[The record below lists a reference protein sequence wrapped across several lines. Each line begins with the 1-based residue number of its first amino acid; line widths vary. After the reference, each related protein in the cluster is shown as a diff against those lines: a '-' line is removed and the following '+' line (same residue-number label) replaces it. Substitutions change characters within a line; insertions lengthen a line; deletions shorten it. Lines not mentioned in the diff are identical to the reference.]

1 MDLNFNTGWKR
12 APEEGKWQLTFDLQ
26 TPKTLSRIRLFMP
39 HETYPHVTV
48 LVPTPAG
55 QRWSV
60 VKEVTDGQRTQG
72 FLEMSEFLSTG
83 QRWRMEFTSL
93 TSQTEIYEIMFFE
106 ACSGLDR
113 TVVCSDGDCDVYDVI
128 CDDIVD
134 CDDGSDEANCD
145 KEVCPNG
152 IIITKTQVCDG
163 RDDCGDNTD
172 EEHCSCY
179 YIRDKGA
186 SYRGT
191 ENVIGVAERTLSW
204 CQYWASQYP
213 HSHNHTPENF
223 PSAGLEMNYCRN
235 PDGKDRPWC
244 YTNNPLIRWM
254 YCGDVFACDELP
266 TRCYYESDNGMSYAG
281 FVNRAGDRVCQRWDS
296 QSPHSHPHTPQ
307 AHPDAGLE
315 ENFCRNPDNKERP
328 WCYTTDAVWR
338 WDYCDVVACAAEEF
352 NFLPNGTLNRMD
364 SSVSCPI
371 KQTGKNCSKPT
382 LTFTEEEFN
391 TLPNGSVHLV
401 SSNVTCSAE
410 QVTILNTSALVCG
423 ECILEYFLNFTNGNH
438 ATNSWEDDQGWLTL
452 GLVIVSV
459 VAVFAFVGYTIGS
472 GNWKKAPEKLKAQM
486 LTCMAVAESLFV
498 ARLLPRPG
506 VGCVVYGIIL
516 HYFLLT
522 AFTSMNALS
531 LDLFFTFRQAS
542 ERAKLRTY
550 MLYTWLTPLLVV
562 AVTAFV
568 EFCPC
573 SSVRVAYGDHCWIGN
588 PTGRLVAFGVP
599 VFCALLINAVLI
611 TQTLLAIRKAF
622 NIADAALS
630 RSWSSKAWVYVR
642 ISCLMGF
649 TWILGFI
656 VPYVDSRVLEYIF
669 IVLNGSQGFLQALLL
684 TMTSEVMQKCW
695 SAIRARFG
703 SGEPNK
709 DNGRTAASGSQQSPG
724 PCSTD
729 VTAAGSSVS
738 ADIPMTTFVDVEENA
753 AKGKHVVSTPEGE
766 EHTHTSD

>member
-1 MDLNFNTGWKR
+1 MD
-12 APEEGKWQLTFDLQ
+12 
-26 TPKTLSRIRLFMP
+26 
-39 HETYPHVTV
+39 
-48 LVPTPAG
+48 AG
-55 QRWSV
+55 
-60 VKEVTDGQRTQG
+60 E
-72 FLEMSEFLSTG
+72 
-83 QRWRMEFTSL
+83 
-93 TSQTEIYEIMFFE
+93 
-106 ACSGLDR
+106 
-113 TVVCSDGDCDVYDVI
+113 VCS
-128 CDDIVD
+128 
-134 CDDGSDEANCD
+134 S
-145 KEVCPNG
+145 
-152 IIITKTQVCDG
+152 
-163 RDDCGDNTD
+163 
-172 EEHCSCY
+172 
-179 YIRDKGA
+179 
-186 SYRGT
+186 
-191 ENVIGVAERTLSW
+191 
-204 CQYWASQYP
+204 
-213 HSHNHTPENF
+213 
-223 PSAGLEMNYCRN
+223 
-235 PDGKDRPWC
+235 
-244 YTNNPLIRWM
+244 
-254 YCGDVFACDELP
+254 LP
-266 TRCYYESDNGMSYAG
+266 TNQRHEKWKCLSGYYPEPSYWLVA
-281 FVNRAGDRVCQRWDS
+281 DC
-296 QSPHSHPHTPQ
+296 
-307 AHPDAGLE
+307 PDDWADDVTRE
-315 ENFCRNPDNKERP
+315 ECLREVDPYNP
-328 WCYTTDAVWR
+328 T
-338 WDYCDVVACAAEEF
+338 
-352 NFLPNGTLNRMD
+352 
-364 SSVSCPI
+364 
-371 KQTGKNCSKPT
+371 
-382 LTFTEEEFN
+382 
-391 TLPNGSVHLV
+391 
-401 SSNVTCSAE
+401 E

-531 LDLFFTFRQAS
+531 LDLFLTFRQAS

-573 SSVRVAYGDHCWIGN
+573 SSVRVGYGDHCWIGN

-703 SGEPNK
+703 SGEPHQN
-709 DNGRTAASGSQQSPG
+709 NGRTAATGSQQSPG
-724 PCSTD
+724 PCTTD
-729 VTAAGSSVS
+729 VTAAGSSAS
-738 ADIPMTTFVDVEENA
+738 ADIPMTIFVDVEENA
-753 AKGKHVVSTPEGE
+753 AKGKHLVSTPEVE
-766 EHTHTSD
+766 EHSHND

>member
-1 MDLNFNTGWKR
+1 MYSLHGGWLETDPTWVTSDEWYDHHGVRHVSGYVLDLNFNTGWKR
-12 APEEGKWQLTFDLQ
+12 APEEGTWQLTFDLQ
-26 TPKTLSRIRLFMP
+26 TPKTVSRIRLFLG
-39 HETYPHVTV
+39 HEIGPDVTV
-48 LVPTPAG
+48 LRSTSAG
-55 QRWSV
+55 QRWNV
-60 VKEVTDGQRTQG
+60 VKEFTEVISDEAKMFDLTG
-72 FLEMSEFLSTG
+72 FLSTG
-83 QRWRMEFTSL
+83 QHWRLEFTSL
-93 TSQTEIYEIMFFE
+93 TSQSKIYEVMFFQ

-128 CDDIVD
+128 CDGKVD

-145 KEVCPNG
+145 EEVCPNG

-172 EEHCSCY
+172 EEHCS
-179 YIRDKGA
+179 
-186 SYRGT
+186 
-191 ENVIGVAERTLSW
+191 
-204 CQYWASQYP
+204 
-213 HSHNHTPENF
+213 
-223 PSAGLEMNYCRN
+223 
-235 PDGKDRPWC
+235 
-244 YTNNPLIRWM
+244 
-254 YCGDVFACDELP
+254 LP
-266 TRCYYESDNGMSYAG
+266 TRCYYERDKGMSYAG
-281 FVNRAGDRVCQRWDS
+281 HVNRAGDRVCQRWDS

-338 WDYCDVVACAAEEF
+338 WDYCDVVACA
-352 NFLPNGTLNRMD
+352 
-364 SSVSCPI
+364 V
-371 KQTGKNCSKPT
+371 KQTIKNCSKPS

-423 ECILEYFLNFTNGNH
+423 ECILEYFLNFTNGDRT
-438 ATNSWEDDQGWLTL
+438 TNSWEDDQGWLTL

-459 VAVFAFVGYTIGS
+459 VAVLGFVGYTVGS
-472 GNWKKAPEKLKAQM
+472 GNWKKAPEKLKVQM

-531 LDLFFTFRQAS
+531 LDLFLTFRQAS

-550 MLYTWLTPLLVV
+550 MLYTWLIPLLVV

-573 SSVRVAYGDHCWIGN
+573 SSVRVGYGDHCWIGN

-599 VFCALLINAVLI
+599 VFCTLLINAVLI

-642 ISCLMGF
+642 ISFLMGF

-684 TMTSEVMQKCW
+684 TMTSKVMQKCW

-703 SGEPNK
+703 SGEPNQN
-709 DNGRTAASGSQQSPG
+709 NGRSAATGSPVQLTSQQP
-724 PCSTD
+724 
-729 VTAAGSSVS
+729 
-738 ADIPMTTFVDVEENA
+738 E
-753 AKGKHVVSTPEGE
+753 VV
-766 EHTHTSD
+766 